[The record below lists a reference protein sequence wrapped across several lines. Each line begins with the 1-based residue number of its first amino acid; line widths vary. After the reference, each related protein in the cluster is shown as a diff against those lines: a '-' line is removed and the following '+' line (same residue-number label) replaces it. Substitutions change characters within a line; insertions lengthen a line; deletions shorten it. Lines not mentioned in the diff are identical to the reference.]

1 MFNPAVT
8 GKLRAGWKLYDP
20 PNAAPVGAEIGYGT
34 ADLTI
39 NFSGALAL
47 SVATATFISAFS
59 LLY

>member
-1 MFNPAVT
+1 VFNPAVT
-8 GKLRAGWKLYDP
+8 GKLRAGWKFYDP
-20 PNAAPVGAEIGYGT
+20 PATALVAAKIGYGT

-39 NFSGALAL
+39 NFSGAIAL